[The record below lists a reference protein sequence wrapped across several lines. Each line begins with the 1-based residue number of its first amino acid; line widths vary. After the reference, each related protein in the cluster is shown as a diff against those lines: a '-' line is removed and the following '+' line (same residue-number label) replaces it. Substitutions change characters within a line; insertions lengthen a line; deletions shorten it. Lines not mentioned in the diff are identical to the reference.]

1 MERRFRKPYRIRK
14 KRYWYKNKAMWFMI
28 VVPAI
33 LVLFVYLLWFLPFLQ
48 VKEIEVVGDES
59 ISRER
64 VVAITKEKISQ
75 KILGMQSSTILFV
88 DESAISESLQDW
100 SPGIESVSIRRI
112 FPAKII
118 ITISLRQEIISW
130 CRSAEDSRAC
140 VGVDKFGIGFK
151 DVSPSDL
158 YITGPPELQ
167 EVAWGDNII
176 DPDLISK
183 LLDFRVEAESWSVLR
198 DDGIVIVE
206 FAIIS
211 ENRVHI
217 IFSEQWAVYVNPKEN
232 LDWQLTKLKLVLERE
247 VPRDRRGELLYLDLR
262 FGDQAFIKYQGE

>member
-28 VVPAI
+28 VALA
-33 LVLFVYLLWFLPFLQ
+33 LVILFVYLLWFLPFLQ

-64 VVAITKEKISQ
+64 VVAIAKEKISQ
-75 KILGMQSSTILFV
+75 NILGFKSSTILFV
-88 DESAISESLQDW
+88 SKSAVSEALQG
-100 SPGIESVSIRRI
+100 SFPSIESTSVRKS
-112 FPAKII
+112 FPSKII
-118 ITISLRQEIISW
+118 VTISLRQEIISW
-130 CRSAEDSRAC
+130 CKFVEEDKVC
-140 VGVDKFGIGFK
+140 VGVDKFGIAFK
-151 DVSPSDL
+151 DASSTDL
-158 YITGPPELQ
+158 YITGPSELQ